1 MKAVRLTYDIR
12 ITKITGDFC
21 KKKITDILEGKEDG
35 RIAYLNF
42 VNNEINIYDED
53 DDELFESVATF
64 EWVPYFENK

>member
-1 MKAVRLTYDIR
+1 MRLTYDIR

-64 EWVPYFENK
+64 ECVPYFENK

>member
-21 KKKITDILEGKEDG
+21 KKKITNILEGKEDG